1 MNQTRKAV
9 MKVFDDDVFTLL
21 ISNEDTTVSIATELQ
36 RNDFIETIVRVLIG
50 EIEAAK
56 SRVRIEYDD
65 MKEQY
70 HRGDWR
76 AWGTK
81 RQTEDRMSKMNGEV
95 IGMETALS
103 TLYRAIDASG
113 DNE

>member
-1 MNQTRKAV
+1 MNKTRENV
-9 MKVFDDDVFTLL
+9 MMVFNDDTITFVV
-21 ISNEDTTVSIATELQ
+21 SNEDTTVSMATDEQ
-36 RNDFIETIVRVLIG
+36 RSDFVDSIVRTLIN

-56 SRVRIEYDD
+56 GRIRIEYDD

-81 RQTEDRMSKMNGEV
+81 RQTEDRLSKMNGEV
-95 IGMETALS
+95 LGIETALS
-103 TLYRAIDASG
+103 TLYRAIDSS
-113 DNE
+113 DDE